1 MNYIKKLIVKNFF
14 SIKNQVSIDFEAS
27 KYTIENHPYRVFEEQ
42 GNFINKLR
50 VFYGANASGKTSLLR
65 ALVYIS
71 YIASNKS
78 DKLVRGFKNIY
89 NAPSEQSSIEIEFHF
104 KNINYS
110 YRIEFSLIKDEIV
123 GISNEVLKNISE
135 NQILINRKK
144 NIFNTLSNEVITGIL
159 FEKVP
164 KTKSLLVESLTRT
177 EDYEELVEF
186 FQNIVMLTNIRGN
199 HSLGM
204 HFDDIQDKIIVA
216 EAFLEEERN
225 KPIFK
230 KTIDSE
236 DKKEFKEF
244 IFPFLQSIGLD
255 IDNASSKIKIEKST
269 SESKLNFTTT
279 HAIDTKKELDF
290 NLESNGTKML
300 FKILFDIFYAYKKRA
315 ILVVDEL
322 DSILHPMIVPA
333 INLLAIENNVQLIY
347 TTHNTSNMKY
357 LYSDE
362 IQIIEK
368 DKNHETI
375 IKDAKNYN
383 GYENFMKLYENNQLG
398 GLPNISNLNFKI

>member
-89 NAPSEQSSIEIEFHF
+89 NAPSEQSFIEIEFYF

-144 NIFNTLSNEVITGIL
+144 NIFNTLSSEAITGIL

-204 HFDDIQDKIIVA
+204 HFDDFQDKIIVA

-225 KPIFK
+225 NKPIFK
-230 KTIDSE
+230 KAIDSE

-244 IFPFLQSIGLD
+244 IF
-255 IDNASSKIKIEKST
+255 
-269 SESKLNFTTT
+269 
-279 HAIDTKKELDF
+279 
-290 NLESNGTKML
+290 L
-300 FKILFDIFYAYKKRA
+300 F
-315 ILVVDEL
+315 
-322 DSILHPMIVPA
+322 
-333 INLLAIENNVQLIY
+333 
-347 TTHNTSNMKY
+347 
-357 LYSDE
+357 
-362 IQIIEK
+362 
-368 DKNHETI
+368 
-375 IKDAKNYN
+375 
-383 GYENFMKLYENNQLG
+383 
-398 GLPNISNLNFKI
+398 FKV